1 MAIAQA
7 LSFKAFQRLAP
18 HVLRTRKPIMGH
30 GRHGI
35 GKSMVVYQLAPDLAT
50 ILGLTTDKAFVKKW
64 GKNYI
69 YPIVERRASQMAD
82 TGDVIGVPEPID
94 GDNGRETTFAA
105 MGWFLKACN
114 EPCILFFDEVDR
126 ANNDVRQSLM
136 ELTDSRKIAGFT
148 LHPDT
153 VIVAMVNGGAHDTNN
168 SYQVGELDPAEHDR
182 WWHVDLEPTV
192 EDWLTWAKDRVMP
205 LTYDFYKQNPEHLEY
220 KGDHEPNKVYPS
232 RRSAAQFDKCLQD
245 AAEAGDDLMVP
256 GANGKLGMD
265 VVFLGNGFIGQE
277 ASLAFKDFADNYNK
291 QVTVENVLAGE
302 KMEIV
307 KKFAVNESNALIDKV
322 AASKQIKNGLT
333 KGEAK
338 NLALFIHGIQAELA
352 MKAWEKLTNVN
363 PGVVKLLWATEVA
376 PGQNFG
382 GYIAQIVGEDAE

>member
-35 GKSMVVYQLAPDLAT
+35 GKSMVVYQLAPDLGYDSRLDQAT
-50 ILGLTTDKAFVKKW
+50 KLLLKSGARIIL
-64 GKNYI
+64 
-69 YPIVERRASQMAD
+69 YPVIERRASQMAD

-256 GANGKLGMD
+256 NGANGKLGMD

-322 AASKQIKNGLT
+322 AASKQIKKGLT
-333 KGEAK
+333 K
-338 NLALFIHGIQAELA
+338 
-352 MKAWEKLTNVN
+352 T
-363 PGVVKLLWATEVA
+363 
-376 PGQNFG
+376 
-382 GYIAQIVGEDAE
+382 